1 MADEPHELGWKAHLP
16 LAHAG
21 PRCGAK
27 NRAGGSCRAPAM
39 AKERCRSPGG
49 KSPGPMAGEG
59 LERSRRAGL
68 MQGHYSAE
76 GRERRARSDRRMLED
91 PMEELQASAI

>member
-1 MADEPHELGWKAHLP
+1 MNPMNS
-16 LAHAG
+16 AG
-21 PRCGAK
+21 RPSYPWRTPVLDAERRTE
-27 NRAGGSCRAPAM
+27 RACRAPAM
-39 AKERCRSPGG
+39 ANARCRSPGG
-49 KSPGPMAGEG
+49 TSPGPMAGEG